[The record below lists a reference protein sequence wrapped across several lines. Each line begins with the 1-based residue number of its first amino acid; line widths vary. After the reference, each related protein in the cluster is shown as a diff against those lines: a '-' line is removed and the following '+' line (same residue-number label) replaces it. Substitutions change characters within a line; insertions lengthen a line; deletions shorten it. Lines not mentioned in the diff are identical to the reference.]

1 VTRAG
6 LSLQT
11 DRALH
16 VVNASISKMHNAMLA
31 FCCAAAH
38 NYSGALYIW
47 CCAPQYCC
55 TACIKNHSADHC
67 LAVFLLTYA
76 GSAAQPSQ
84 DNIRSD
90 AREHGLSGSKEND
103 GTTCSHSIPAV
114 HLPEAQAQQAARM
127 PISSPPRAT
136 THVTVQDHDHSKCEK
151 LMQSGHQAGSD
162 SVLSP
167 SQYLVKECR

>member
-1 VTRAG
+1 
-6 LSLQT
+6 
-11 DRALH
+11 
-16 VVNASISKMHNAMLA
+16 MLA

-38 NYSGALYIW
+38 NYSHVLYIW
-47 CCAPQYCC
+47 CCAPRCC
-55 TACIKNHSADHC
+55 RTACIENHSADHC
-67 LAVFLLTYA
+67 HAIFLMMCA
-76 GSAAQPSQ
+76 GGAAQPSQ
-84 DNIRSD
+84 DNMRSD

-103 GTTCSHSIPAV
+103 GTTCSHSAPVV

-127 PISSPPRAT
+127 PISSPARAT

>member
-1 VTRAG
+1 MTRAG

-38 NYSGALYIW
+38 NYLGALCIW
-47 CCAPQYCC
+47 C
-55 TACIKNHSADHC
+55 TACVETHSADHC
-67 LAVFLLTYA
+67 HAVFLMMYA
-76 GSAAQPSQ
+76 GGAAQPSQ
-84 DNIRSD
+84 DNMRSD
-90 AREHGLSGSKEND
+90 AHEHGLSGSKEND
-103 GTTCSHSIPAV
+103 GATCSHSMPAV
-114 HLPEAQAQQAARM
+114 HPPEAQAQQAACM
-127 PISSPPRAT
+127 PTSSPPRAT
-136 THVTVQDHDHSKCEK
+136 IHVAVQVHDHSKCEK